1 MSHLQLND
9 RVIDLDRPKVMGIL
23 NVTPDS
29 FSDGGRYLDVE
40 QAIRHAKAMIA
51 DGADILDI
59 GGEST
64 RPGAAAVSLQQ
75 ELGRVIPVIEAVR
88 AMSDI
93 PISVDTSKAQV
104 MQAAIDAGA
113 NIVNDVYALQNDETL
128 EVVARSG
135 VAVCLMHM
143 QGEPGSMQVAPR
155 YDDVVAEVIQF
166 LNGRLKACRE
176 AGINKECLLVD
187 PGFGFGKTLEHNLA
201 LLGNLEQIAQ
211 LGVPVLVGMSRKKMI
226 RQLTGNETDGSLA
239 GNIAAAVLA
248 ATKGASVLRV
258 HDVKPTVEAIKI
270 VTAMDRIGT

>member
-1 MSHLQLND
+1 MQLND
-9 RVIDLDRPKVMGIL
+9 RVFDLDRPKVMGIL

-29 FSDGGRYLDVE
+29 FSDGGRYLEVE
-40 QAIRHAKAMIA
+40 QAIRHAEGMIA

-64 RPGAAAVSLQQ
+64 RPGAATVSLQQ
-75 ELGRVIPVIEAVR
+75 ELGRVVPVIEAVR

-104 MQAAIDAGA
+104 MRAAIDAGA
-113 NIVNDVYALQNDETL
+113 NIINDVYALQNDDTL
-128 EVVARSG
+128 DVVARSG

-166 LNGRLKACRE
+166 LEGRLKACRE

-201 LLGNLEQIAQ
+201 LLRNLDEIAG

-248 ATKGASVLRV
+248 ATKGASILRV
-258 HDVKPTVEAIKI
+258 HDVKPTVEALKI
-270 VTAMDRIGT
+270 VTAMDWMET